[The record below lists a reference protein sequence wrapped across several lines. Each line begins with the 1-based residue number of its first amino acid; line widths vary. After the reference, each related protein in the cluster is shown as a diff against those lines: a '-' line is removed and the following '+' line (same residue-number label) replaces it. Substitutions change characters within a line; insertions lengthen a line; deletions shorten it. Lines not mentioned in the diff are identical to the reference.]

1 MKYLET
7 IKIKS
12 FSEKG
17 EIEGYASVFDEIDS
31 YGDIVVKNAFSQAI
45 SDTKK
50 GNMPKLLWQ
59 HDISSPIGV
68 INEISEDEHGLFV
81 KAQLLLDLPKAKE
94 IYTLLKNKAID
105 GFSIGY
111 RIRNQYIKNDHN
123 YLTDLELLEISIV
136 TFPACKSATIENIK
150 IDKKIQEEN
159 KMRNDMLNIPL
170 SEEKDT
176 GLASFIRKGVDT
188 FFTKSLNESNDK
200 DGAIFLPQNIIKRI
214 DDKLKFLSPMRNIAK
229 IITISTNAVD
239 ILVDSKLPDAG
250 WTSENEERIETDSPE
265 VKKIKIPVYELYA
278 KPKANQHLLDDSEI
292 DVEEWLIDK
301 IAEKFASLEDSA
313 FINGDGTS
321 KPHGFL
327 KYSSNSDENRTFGIL
342 QHFLTGAKGKF
353 VDNDSALNILIDMV
367 CSIKPIYVKNAKWIM
382 SRSALSEIR
391 KIKNGDSLPIWAPS
405 IADATPSTLLGYP
418 VIIDDNMPA
427 LVNGQESTSVAF
439 GDFSSGYQ
447 IVERQGLS
455 ILRDPYTS
463 KPFVEF
469 YASKRVGG
477 DVIDFDAI
485 KLLKFDEIN

>member
-1 MKYLET
+1 M
-7 IKIKS
+7 
-12 FSEKG
+12 
-17 EIEGYASVFDEIDS
+17 
-31 YGDIVVKNAFSQAI
+31 
-45 SDTKK
+45 
-50 GNMPKLLWQ
+50 
-59 HDISSPIGV
+59 
-68 INEISEDEHGLFV
+68 
-81 KAQLLLDLPKAKE
+81 
-94 IYTLLKNKAID
+94 
-105 GFSIGY
+105 
-111 RIRNQYIKNDHN
+111 
-123 YLTDLELLEISIV
+123 
-136 TFPACKSATIENIK
+136 
-150 IDKKIQEEN
+150 
-159 KMRNDMLNIPL
+159 
-170 SEEKDT
+170 
-176 GLASFIRKGVDT
+176 
-188 FFTKSLNESNDK
+188 
-200 DGAIFLPQNIIKRI
+200 
-214 DDKLKFLSPMRNIAK
+214 
-229 IITISTNAVD
+229 
-239 ILVDSKLPDAG
+239 PDAG